1 MKNNVLCKEKV
12 FCIIDPMFLLID
24 LLTPI
29 CTWVCLMLPAFDVCN
44 AKTQHNINATF
55 SSNDVSENI
64 LGHCF
69 CNNRNSSHF

>member
-1 MKNNVLCKEKV
+1 MEV
-12 FCIIDPMFLLID
+12 FCYNMFLLID